1 MLIIEEAAK
10 LCEETLLPLNQ
21 SGDSEGCSFNNG
33 VVTAPKGFKEAYKTF
48 SENGW
53 QGLKVKEE
61 FGGQNLPYIMNM
73 ILDEMIS
80 STNMSFGLYPGLTA
94 NAIDAIEKSANE
106 DLKNTYLP
114 NLTSGKWTGTMNL
127 TEPQCGTDLG
137 LSKTMATPL
146 DDGSYSIT
154 GTKIFITCGEHDLS
168 DNIIHLVLARTPN
181 APPGIKGISLFLV
194 PKFLPNDSGDF
205 VERNKVECGSIEKKM
220 GIHASPTCVM
230 HYNEAKGWL
239 VGDINKGM
247 RAMFIMMNGARLFV
261 GIQGLGLSETA
272 YQSALYYSKERL
284 QGKLSSSNQV
294 ADPIIVHPE
303 IRKNLLYI
311 KSINEAVRGLTLL
324 AGNHF
329 DNIENSSDDK
339 EKKLS
344 ENFIALMT
352 PIIKS
357 YASDKSVENTNRAM
371 QIYGGHGFITDHGM
385 EQLVRDARITTIYEG
400 TNGIQAL
407 DLIGRK
413 LQTDN
418 GALFNEFFTMIDN
431 YHVKI
436 SNNQDMKKYIDL
448 FMPSYDSYK
457 SIFEYI
463 KSLNDE
469 NEINSH
475 AVEFLNL
482 SSLIALGYIWLH
494 YIEISLAKLEKHDES
509 FYKSKI
515 ETGAD
520 LKYSITPALTL
531 DLTYN
536 TDFAQVEVD
545 EQQVNLD
552 RFNLFFPEKRPFFL
566 ENAGQFSVGSPGE
579 IDLFFSRRIG
589 IDSNKIKS
597 AGEFKLE

>member
-1 MLIIEEAAK
+1 MQIYKTPLREFKFLLDDYLALKDSQVLKNQELETSDLMLILEEAAK

-21 SGDSEGCSFNNG
+21 SGDSEGCKFDNG
-33 VVTAPKGFKEAYKTF
+33 IVTAPKGFKEAYKIF

-73 ILDEMIS
+73 LLDEMIS
-80 STNMSFGLYPGLTA
+80 STNMAFGLYPGLTA
-94 NAIDAIEKSANE
+94 NAIDAIEKSASE
-106 DLKNTYLP
+106 DLKKTYLP
-114 NLTSGKWTGTMNL
+114 KLTSGKWTGTMNL

-137 LSKTMATPL
+137 LSKTMAIPS
-146 DDGSYSIT
+146 DDGSYNLT

-168 DNIIHLVLARTPN
+168 ENIIHLVLARTPN

-194 PKFLPNDSGDF
+194 PKFLPNENGDYNL
-205 VERNKVECGSIEKKM
+205 RNKLECGSIEKKM

-239 VGDINKGM
+239 VGDLNKGM

-284 QGKLSSSNQV
+284 QGKLASSNQV
-294 ADPIIVHPE
+294 ADPILVHPE

-329 DNIENSSDDK
+329 DVFEKSSDDT
-339 EKKLS
+339 EKKIS
-344 ENFIALMT
+344 ENFVALMT

-357 YASDKSVENTNRAM
+357 YASDKAVENTNRAM

-413 LQTDN
+413 LNTDDGN
-418 GALFNEFFTMIDN
+418 LFKEFFDL
-431 YHVKI
+431 V
-436 SNNQDMKKYIDL
+436 DKYINKIKTKKEIL
-448 FMPSYDSYK
+448 PYLNLYLPSYDRYK
-457 SIFEYI
+457 EIFNII
-463 KSLNDE
+463 KSLSDE
-469 NEINSH
+469 KEINSH
-475 AVEFLNL
+475 AVEFLNF
-482 SSLIALGYIWLH
+482 SSLIALGYVWLN
-494 YIEISLAKLEKHDES
+494 YIEISLNKLNDVQDE
-509 FYKSKI
+509 FYNSKI
-515 ETGAD
+515 ETG
-520 LKYSITPALTL
+520 
-531 DLTYN
+531 N
-536 TDFAQVEVD
+536 
-545 EQQVNLD
+545 
-552 RFNLFFPEKRPFFL
+552 FFL
-566 ENAGQFSVGSPGE
+566 TKLLTETKMLSENIQSGGKYYNDYKDNYFDTA
-579 IDLFFSRRIG
+579 I
-589 IDSNKIKS
+589 
-597 AGEFKLE
+597 

>member
-1 MLIIEEAAK
+1 MQIYKTPLREFKFLLDDYLALKDSQVLKNQELETSDLMLILEEAAK

-21 SGDSEGCSFNNG
+21 SGDSEGCKFDNG
-33 VVTAPKGFKEAYKTF
+33 VVTAPKGFKEAYKIF

-73 ILDEMIS
+73 LLDEMIS
-80 STNMSFGLYPGLTA
+80 STNMAFGLYPGLTA
-94 NAIDAIEKSANE
+94 NAIDAIEKSASE
-106 DLKNTYLP
+106 DLKKAYLP

-137 LSKTMATPL
+137 LSKTMATPNE
-146 DDGSYSIT
+146 DGSYNLT

-168 DNIIHLVLARTPN
+168 ENIIHLVLARTPN

-194 PKFLPNDSGDF
+194 PKFLPNENGDYNL
-205 VERNKVECGSIEKKM
+205 RNKLECGSIEKKM

-239 VGDINKGM
+239 VGDLNKGM

-284 QGKLSSSNQV
+284 QGKLASSNQV
-294 ADPIIVHPE
+294 ADPILVHPE

-329 DNIENSSDDK
+329 DAVEKSSDDT
-339 EKKLS
+339 EKKIS
-344 ENFIALMT
+344 ENFVALMT

-357 YASDKSVENTNRAM
+357 YASDKAVENTNRAM

-413 LQTDN
+413 LNTDDGN
-418 GALFNEFFTMIDN
+418 LFKEFFDL
-431 YHVKI
+431 V
-436 SNNQDMKKYIDL
+436 DKYINKIKTKKEIL
-448 FMPSYDSYK
+448 PYLNLYLPSYDRYK
-457 SIFEYI
+457 EIFNII
-463 KSLNDE
+463 KSLSDE
-469 NEINSH
+469 KEINSH
-475 AVEFLNL
+475 AVEFLNF
-482 SSLIALGYIWLH
+482 SSLIALGYVWLN
-494 YIEISLAKLEKHDES
+494 YIEISLNKLNDVQDE
-509 FYKSKI
+509 FYNSKI
-515 ETGAD
+515 ETG
-520 LKYSITPALTL
+520 
-531 DLTYN
+531 N
-536 TDFAQVEVD
+536 
-545 EQQVNLD
+545 
-552 RFNLFFPEKRPFFL
+552 FFL
-566 ENAGQFSVGSPGE
+566 TKLLTETKMLSENIQSGGKYYNDYKDNYFDTA
-579 IDLFFSRRIG
+579 I
-589 IDSNKIKS
+589 
-597 AGEFKLE
+597 